1 MPQAGLLA
9 VYRRLFSNRFDMGFL
24 LHTSGG
30 GYATQNQEG
39 VLLSD
44 CGALSKKGKR
54 IEMRVGR
61 SPRSPERCPKQLV
74 DIAVSLAL
82 PVCLHKDGKGRRLM
96 LRQKMGGSC
105 QTSCFSVDLD
115 KVFLAVSH
123 PLMMLWSLILP
134 PLCCFYSV
142 MSRVAC

>member
-1 MPQAGLLA
+1 MWGSEQK
-9 VYRRLFSNRFDMGFL
+9 SKENRNE
-24 LHTSGG
+24 GG
-30 GYATQNQEG
+30 EE
-39 VLLSD
+39 
-44 CGALSKKGKR
+44 SK
-54 IEMRVGR
+54 E
-61 SPRSPERCPKQLV
+61 PERCPKQLV

-115 KVFLAVSH
+115 RVFLAVSH

-142 MSRVAC
+142 VSRVAC